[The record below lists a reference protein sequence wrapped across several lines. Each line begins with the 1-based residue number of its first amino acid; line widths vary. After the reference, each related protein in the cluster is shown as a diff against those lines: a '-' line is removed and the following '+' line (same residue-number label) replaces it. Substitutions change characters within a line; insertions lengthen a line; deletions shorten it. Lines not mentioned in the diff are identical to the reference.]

1 MSRCKLR
8 TEQIERIG
16 SVLSSITSFG
26 DTEIKI
32 RPIRQI
38 TLPGGFVDVLV
49 SFAFGASTRCEY
61 GCAEH
66 LMWEELGLGFDLR
79 VLEQLPQQLPRSTH
93 RTWQPWRRVAVHRPL
108 HFCYGLFAMVCVL
121 AASKCCWQAQVLS
134 VPFYNQQ
141 EVEGKGKAPSLEA
154 LKYGLSDSPKIISSL
169 ARYLTMNGMSFEEKL
184 VLGFEQNTTY
194 QHHLGHQSM
203 TIPSI

>member
-108 HFCYGLFAMVCVL
+108 HFCYGLFAMVC
-121 AASKCCWQAQVLS
+121 AGCIQVLLAS
-134 VPFYNQQ
+134 SGTFCPLLQPARSRR
-141 EVEGKGKAPSLEA
+141 EGKGTKSW
-154 LKYGLSDSPKIISSL
+154 
-169 ARYLTMNGMSFEEKL
+169 SFEVRFKWLAEDH
-184 VLGFEQNTTY
+184 F
-194 QHHLGHQSM
+194 QSG
-203 TIPSI
+203 